1 MVALCATAA
10 RGGGVC
16 SWQEL
21 SSTTRPR
28 WTPFSCSEGEA
39 GKKCRSKAVV
49 RLWPC
54 HSTDGAR
61 VQEVEM
67 FVKEGDLG
75 PKLLPAA
82 AKKLAGMSLDDQ

>member
-1 MVALCATAA
+1 MLLLRGAGASALGKSCLQLLGPAGPLSAA
-10 RGGGVC
+10 MRGRR
-16 SWQEL
+16 E
-21 SSTTRPR
+21 
-28 WTPFSCSEGEA
+28 
-39 GKKCRSKAVV
+39 RSVGQKQWSV
-49 RLWPC
+49 WPC